1 MNRQPHNSIWQARGD
16 ARLAMLCGALLLG
29 ADVAYAQAAATSKPS
44 AAEDEAPDKHER
56 VIEKPA
62 ALAVSA
68 KSGTFQAQVIHD
80 MNNHGVG
87 FWNGVILPRD
97 EKTATL
103 KFGISFNAFRQDLTH
118 NAVWIFFK
126 VRAEGTNEW
135 QHVRL
140 AADKVMNPTG
150 YGCTNGNAS
159 VDLMVPRDED
169 GLTGPGLFLRLAD
182 QHPGLTLAASDVT
195 AVWDLSACTGITRD
209 TKVEMRAFAIRMMY
223 IPKGPFYLGSGGR
236 EMFGFYTYTDGKQDT
251 RPFQVTSSNAIPTGK
266 KNGRLWSRG
275 SEPADDGEIPATFP
289 TGYAAF
295 YCMENPV
302 DGIPYAAY
310 LNTLT
315 QEQAN
320 DRFFDKD
327 LVTRQEVKSSG
338 TTGSGTN
345 YIYSGSNR
353 MKSNGIWGLSYLD
366 GALYSAWAGLRP
378 MTELEYEKA
387 LRGFRAPM
395 PDEAGYS
402 YWGINFGGGIYNGQP
417 RMRVVGV
424 NDPAGRKFTG
434 THGQGALALP
444 ADWPKED
451 AVGIVTRGGWGAPG
465 VGFQDTFRTSD
476 RHMCDAD
483 AERRAGFGWRCVRTA
498 PIEAEWNTARG
509 EKPEPAVKS
518 EK

>member
-1 MNRQPHNSIWQARGD
+1 MGKQTHNSIGQARGS
-16 ARLAMLCGALLLG
+16 ARLALLCGVLLVGVAPADDAANARKG
-29 ADVAYAQAAATSKPS
+29 AV
-44 AAEDEAPDKHER
+44 EDEAPDKQELAS
-56 VIEKPA
+56 EKPVAPA
-62 ALAVSA
+62 APN
-68 KSGTFQAQVIHD
+68 KSGFFPSQAILD

-87 FWNGVILPRD
+87 FGNGVILPRD
-97 EKTATL
+97 EKRATL
-103 KFGISFNAFRQDLTH
+103 KFDISFNAFRQDLSH

-126 VRAEGTNEW
+126 VRAEGSNEW

-140 AADKVMNPTG
+140 DADQVMNPTS
-150 YGCTNGNAS
+150 YGCTNGNAA
-159 VDLMVPRDED
+159 VDLMVPRGED
-169 GLTGPGLFLRLAD
+169 GFTGPGLFLRLAD
-182 QHPGLTLAASDVT
+182 HHPGLTLAARGVT
-195 AVWDLSACTGITRD
+195 AVWDFTTCKGITRD

-223 IPKGPFYLGSGGR
+223 IPKGSFYLGSGGR
-236 EMFGFYTYTDGKQDT
+236 EMFGFYRYTDGKQDT
-251 RPFQVTSSNAIPTGK
+251 LPFQVASSNAIPTGK
-266 KNGRLWSRG
+266 ADGRLWSRG
-275 SEPADDGEIPATFP
+275 SEPADNSEIPATFP

-295 YCMENPV
+295 YSMENPV
-302 DGIPYAAY
+302 DGTPYAAY

-320 DRFFDKD
+320 ERFFDKD
-327 LVTRQEVKSSG
+327 LVSRQEVKSPG
-338 TTGSGTN
+338 TTTGSGTN
-345 YIYSGSNR
+345 YIYAGGNR
-353 MKSNGIWGLSYLD
+353 MKANGIWGLSYLD

-424 NDPAGRKFTG
+424 NEPAGRKFTG

-451 AVGIVTRGGWGAPG
+451 AVGIITRGGWGAPG
-465 VGFQDTFRTSD
+465 VGGVDVFRTSD
-476 RHMCDAD
+476 RHMSDAD
-483 AERRAGFGWRCVRTA
+483 AERRAGYGWRCVRTA

-509 EKPEPAVKS
+509 ESPEAFAKS
-518 EK
+518 GK

>member
-1 MNRQPHNSIWQARGD
+1 MNRQQYNNIWQARGG

-44 AAEDEAPDKHER
+44 AAEDEAPDKHELA
-56 VIEKPA
+56 IEKPA
-62 ALAVSA
+62 APALPV
-68 KSGTFQAQVIHD
+68 KSGTFQTQVIHD

-150 YGCTNGNAS
+150 YGCANGNAP
-159 VDLMVPRDED
+159 VDLLVPAGED
-169 GLTGPGLFLRLAD
+169 GFTGLFLRLAD

-195 AVWDLSACTGITRD
+195 AVWDFSACTGITRD

-223 IPKGPFYLGSGGR
+223 ISKGPFYLGSGGR
-236 EMFGFYTYTDGKQDT
+236 EMFGFHTYTDGKQDT
-251 RPFQVTSSNAIPTGK
+251 LPFQVTSSNAIPTGK

-275 SEPADDGEIPATFP
+275 SGPADDGEIPATFP

-302 DGIPYAAY
+302 DGIPYSAY

-320 DRFFDKD
+320 ERFFDKD
-327 LVTRQEVKSSG
+327 LVSRQEVKSPF
-338 TTGSGTN
+338 TATGSGTN
-345 YIYSGSNR
+345 YIYSGGNR
-353 MKSNGIWGLSYLD
+353 GKANGIWGLSYLD

-378 MTELEYEKA
+378 MSELEYEKA

-424 NDPAGRKFTG
+424 NDPAGRAFTG
-434 THGQGALALP
+434 THGLGAMALP

-451 AVGIVTRGGWGAPG
+451 AVGITTRGGWGAPG

-476 RHMCDAD
+476 RHMCDFD
-483 AERRAGFGWRCVRTA
+483 AERRAGYGWRCVRTA
-498 PIEAEWNTARG
+498 PVEAEWNTARG